1 MKIYEIRDLLN
12 SHFPSSLSEEWDNDG
27 DMLCLD
33 PTREVTGIV
42 TTLDV
47 TDKAVD
53 EAIKV
58 GANLIVSH
66 HPLIF
71 KPLKKLD
78 GTAIS
83 KRIERLIKADISVLS
98 YHTRFD
104 SAKGGM
110 NDLLAQKLGIA
121 NFKEFGFD
129 GEIPMG
135 RIGDWQECSPAEFAS
150 QISLILDT
158 PVTLFEGN
166 REIKKVAVLGG
177 GGKDF
182 IHLAHTLGADA
193 MVTGDIS
200 YSVANEEI
208 PYGITMVDAGHYA
221 TEIIAVDAFAKLIEE
236 NFEIKAHRF
245 YGENPAK
252 IVPLIKE

>member
-1 MKIYEIRDLLN
+1 MKINEIKSFLESR
-12 SHFPSSLSEEWDNDG
+12 FPSSLSEEWDNDG
-27 DMLCLD
+27 DMILTD
-33 PTREVTGIV
+33 GEREVTGVV

-47 TDKAVD
+47 TDSAVD
-53 EAIKV
+53 KAIEK

-71 KPLKKLD
+71 KPLKRLD
-78 GTAIS
+78 GSAIS

-104 SAKGGM
+104 SAEGGM
-110 NDLLAQKLGIA
+110 NDLLAKKLELI
-121 NFKEFGFD
+121 NPEPFGFK

-135 RIGDWQECSPAEFAS
+135 RIGDFQESSPAEFAA
-150 QISLILDT
+150 QISHLLNTD
-158 PVTLFEGN
+158 VVYFEGN
-166 REIKKVAVLGG
+166 RQVRRVAVLGG

-200 YSVANEEI
+200 YSVANDEI
-208 PYGITMVDAGHYA
+208 PYGITMVDAGHYS
-221 TEIIAVDAFAKLIEE
+221 TEIISVDAFAKLVEE
-236 NFEIKAHRF
+236 NFNVPVFRF
-245 YGENPAK
+245 YGTNPAK
-252 IVPLIKE
+252 IVVKE

>member
-12 SHFPSSLSEEWDNDG
+12 SRFPSSLSEEWDNDG
-27 DMLCLD
+27 EMLCLD
-33 PTREVTGIV
+33 PSREVTSIL

-47 TDKAVD
+47 TDKSVD

-71 KPLKKLD
+71 KPLKRLD
-78 GTAIS
+78 GSALS
-83 KRIERLIKADISVLS
+83 KRLERLIKADISVLS

-104 SAKGGM
+104 SAQGGM
-110 NDLLAQKLGIA
+110 NDLLAEKLGIE
-121 NFKEFGFD
+121 NFRAFGFE
-129 GEIPMG
+129 GAIPMG

-150 QISLILDT
+150 QISVMLNT

-166 REIKKVAVLGG
+166 RIIKKVAVLGG

-200 YSVANEEI
+200 YSVANDEI

-221 TEIIAVDAFAKLIEE
+221 TEVIAVDAFANLIEE
-236 NFEIKAHRF
+236 SFGIKTHRF
-245 YGENPAK
+245 YGENPGK
-252 IVPLIKE
+252 IVPLI